1 MLNIIMSC
9 AKQQKQKQKPDKQ
22 KKLFWMLHRNGRRE
36 VRSSRSREET
46 RGYTEKRGS
55 NEKMTKAIFRNS

>member
-22 KKLFWMLHRNGRRE
+22 KKIVLDATQEWTKG
-36 VRSSRSREET
+36 
-46 RGYTEKRGS
+46 GEKQQKQGGDS
-55 NEKMTKAIFRNS
+55 WVH